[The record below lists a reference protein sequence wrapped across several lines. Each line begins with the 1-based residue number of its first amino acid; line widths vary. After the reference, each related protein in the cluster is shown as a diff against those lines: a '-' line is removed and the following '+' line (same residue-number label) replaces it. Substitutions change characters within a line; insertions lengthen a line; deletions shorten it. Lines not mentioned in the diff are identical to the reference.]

1 MSTQKKSIT
10 FYAANDVAEWI
21 ETLDAGE
28 KSRKINELIREAV
41 LNPKPKALFQIPLGF
56 YQMSTLLQILKD
68 VEAAR
73 EKQEDEVDGEDMASA
88 RAQTSEVSLLV
99 AHFEQFV
106 K

>member
-41 LNPKPKALFQIPLGF
+41 LNPKPKTLFQIPLGF

-73 EKQEDEVDGEDMASA
+73 EKQEDEVDGEDMAST
-88 RAQTSEVSLLV
+88 RAQTSEVSSLV